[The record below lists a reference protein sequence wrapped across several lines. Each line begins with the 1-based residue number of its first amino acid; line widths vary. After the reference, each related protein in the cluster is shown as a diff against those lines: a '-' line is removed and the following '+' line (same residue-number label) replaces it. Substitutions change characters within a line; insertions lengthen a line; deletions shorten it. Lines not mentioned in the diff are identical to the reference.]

1 MSDTGQQPP
10 PPRRPDP
17 APPRGPGAAGG
28 PGAAPGARPAQ
39 PSWAPAG
46 PGAGTSPTGPPRH
59 ASPGGHATPAH
70 GLPASAAARTSTP
83 PASTPPAAVPPA
95 GPAGTDAPSR
105 RPRWL
110 VPVVVAGA
118 VVVVG
123 GVVAGV
129 LAGQGAFTPAAP
141 SPSTSTV
148 VLASPTSTVDPVGRD
163 ATTAFASALPGTVLQ
178 YAVASSQEDAERVA
192 DGALE
197 AWLETWTDGGDG
209 TLTVRAGQWETAEE
223 AAAVAD
229 EVAQALPGAEAPA
242 GTPSAGSTAAP
253 VLPAT
258 GDVLVD
264 GETVGTYTVVDAGD
278 GTGVA
283 VWSNGTAVLEIT
295 GPVGQILDLYAA
307 FPL

>member
-1 MSDTGQQPP
+1 MSDTGQPPQPG
-10 PPRRPDP
+10 RRPDP
-17 APPRGPGAAGG
+17 GPPRGPGG
-28 PGAAPGARPAQ
+28 PPDARPAQ
-39 PSWAPAG
+39 PSWAPAA
-46 PGAGTSPTGPPRH
+46 PGAGAPPAGPPRH
-59 ASPGGHATPAH
+59 ASAGGHATPAH
-70 GLPASAAARTSTP
+70 GLPASAAARASTP
-83 PASTPPAAVPPA
+83 PASTPPASTPPASVPPA
-95 GPAGTDAPSR
+95 GPAGTDETSR

-178 YAVASSQEDAERVA
+178 YAVASSEEDAERVA

-197 AWLETWTDGGDG
+197 AWLETWTDGGDA

-229 EVAQALPGAEAPA
+229 AVAQALPEAEAPD
-242 GTPSAGSTAAP
+242 GTPSAGSTAGPA
-253 VLPAT
+253 LPAT

>member
-1 MSDTGQQPP
+1 MSDTGQPPQPGP
-10 PPRRPDP
+10 RPDP
-17 APPRGPGAAGG
+17 GPPRGPGGR
-28 PGAAPGARPAQ
+28 PDARPAQ
-39 PSWAPAG
+39 PSWAPAA
-46 PGAGTSPTGPPRH
+46 PGAGGTSGAGGAPAGPPRH
-59 ASPGGHATPAH
+59 ASPGGHATPGH
-70 GLPASAAARTSTP
+70 GLPASAARASAP
-83 PASTPPAAVPPA
+83 PAPVPPT
-95 GPAGTDAPSR
+95 GPAGSDEPSR

-148 VLASPTSTVDPVGRD
+148 VLASPTSTIDPVGRD

-178 YAVASSQEDAERVA
+178 YAVASSEEDAERVA

-197 AWLETWTDGGDG
+197 AWLETWTDGGDA

-229 EVAQALPGAEAPA
+229 AVAQGLPEAQAPD

-253 VLPAT
+253 ALPAT
-258 GDVLVD
+258 GDVVVD